1 MINKMIGVTPK
12 ITMIN
17 TLTHF
22 MSECNIEIGGLHH
35 TMMKS
40 GCQTSNKLKQAGVS
54 LLRLNTYYE
63 ILGQNSQI
71 FSRSHKEKLLQH
83 SP

>member
-40 GCQTSNKLKQAGVS
+40 GSQTSNKLK
-54 LLRLNTYYE
+54 
-63 ILGQNSQI
+63 
-71 FSRSHKEKLLQH
+71 
-83 SP
+83 